1 MHDVIV
7 CDEEFES
14 ASAEIRKACRKID
27 WIVSLYLQIMEK
39 ACKTGVMA
47 GETAE
52 ALNANVAYAAQLR
65 DAASLIA
72 ERHFMVKQYFLDAV
86 DSADDYLY

>member
-14 ASAEIRKACRKID
+14 ASAAIQKACRKID
-27 WIVSLYLQIMEK
+27 RIVSLYLLIMEN

-52 ALNANVAYAAQLR
+52 ALKAYISYAAKLK
-65 DAASLIA
+65 DVADSIGEHHSTA
-72 ERHFMVKQYFLDAV
+72 KQYFLDAV

>member
-39 ACKTGVMA
+39 DF
-47 GETAE
+47 
-52 ALNANVAYAAQLR
+52 LR
-65 DAASLIA
+65 KILSMYRIHHSM
-72 ERHFMVKQYFLDAV
+72 EK
-86 DSADDYLY
+86 S